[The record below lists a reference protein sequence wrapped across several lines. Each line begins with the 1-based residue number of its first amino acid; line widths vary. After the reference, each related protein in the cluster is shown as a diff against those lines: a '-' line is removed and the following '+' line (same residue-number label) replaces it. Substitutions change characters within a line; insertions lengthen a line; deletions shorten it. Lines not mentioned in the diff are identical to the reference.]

1 MTVDPAAFLQAAGTL
16 PFHGGGSVESSAP
29 PGHPFFGA
37 LLLFIGSILV
47 VELLAG
53 PVWRRHR
60 ALVMLWPLALLIV
73 GLGLL
78 LVTDMQETEK
88 SLHVTLAVLFLAGSY
103 TEFQYRCGRIT
114 RYAADAFAVPA
125 LIVGGFVIGPM
136 HPNGPILYSAMAQLH
151 MLVATVCWVL
161 AVIKLAEARLLNA
174 PAASLS
180 FKSGLD
186 YSFGVGVMA
195 LGFSLLLVQQFHGG
209 H

>member
-1 MTVDPAAFLQAAGTL
+1 MTVDPAAFLQATGTL
-16 PFHGGGSVESSAP
+16 PFHGGGSGAGAAP

-37 LLLFIGSILV
+37 MFLFIGSILV

-78 LVTDMQETEK
+78 LVTNVQETEK

-103 TEFQYRCGRIT
+103 TEFQFRSGRIT

-136 HPNGPILYSAMAQLH
+136 HPNGPILYSTMAQVHL
-151 MLVATVCWVL
+151 LVATVCWVL

-174 PAASLS
+174 TSASLS
-180 FKSGLD
+180 FQTGLD

-195 LGFSLLLVQQFHGG
+195 LGFSLLLVQQFHGA

>member
-1 MTVDPAAFLQAAGTL
+1 
-16 PFHGGGSVESSAP
+16 
-29 PGHPFFGA
+29 
-37 LLLFIGSILV
+37 
-47 VELLAG
+47 
-53 PVWRRHR
+53 
-60 ALVMLWPLALLIV
+60 LALLIV

-78 LVTDMQETEK
+78 LVTNVQETEK

-103 TEFQYRCGRIT
+103 TEFQFRSGRIT

-136 HPNGPILYSAMAQLH
+136 HPNGPILYSTMAQVHL
-151 MLVATVCWVL
+151 LVATVCWVL

-174 PAASLS
+174 TSASLS
-180 FKSGLD
+180 FQTGLD

-195 LGFSLLLVQQFHGG
+195 LGFSLLLVQQFHGA

>member
-1 MTVDPAAFLQAAGTL
+1 M
-16 PFHGGGSVESSAP
+16 
-29 PGHPFFGA
+29 
-37 LLLFIGSILV
+37 LLFIGSILV

-60 ALVMLWPLALLIV
+60 FLVALWPLTLLVV

-78 LVTDMQETEK
+78 LVTDVQETEK
-88 SLHVTLAVLFLAGSY
+88 SLHLTLSVLFLAGSY
-103 TEFQYRCGRIT
+103 TEFQYRSGRIS
-114 RYAADAFAVPA
+114 RYGADAFAVPA

-136 HPNGPILYSAMAQLH
+136 HPNGPILYSTMAQLH
-151 MLVATVCWVL
+151 LLVATVCWVL

-174 PAASLS
+174 TSASLS
-180 FKSGLD
+180 FQTGLD

-195 LGFSLLLVQQFHGG
+195 LGFSLLLVQQFHGA

>member
-1 MTVDPAAFLQAAGTL
+1 MF
-16 PFHGGGSVESSAP
+16 
-29 PGHPFFGA
+29 
-37 LLLFIGSILV
+37 LFIGSILV

-78 LVTDMQETEK
+78 LVTNVQETEK

-103 TEFQYRCGRIT
+103 TEFQYRSGRIS
-114 RYAADAFAVPA
+114 RYGADAFAVPA

-136 HPNGPILYSAMAQLH
+136 HSNGPILYGTMAQLH
-151 MLVATVCWVL
+151 MLVTTVCWVL
-161 AVIKLAEARLLNA
+161 AGIKIVEARLLMA
-174 PAASLS
+174 PSASLS
-180 FKSGLD
+180 FKAGLD
-186 YSFGVGVMA
+186 YSFGVGVMT
-195 LGFSLLLVQQFHGG
+195 LGFSLLLVQQFHG

>member
-1 MTVDPAAFLQAAGTL
+1 MAVDPGVLLDATGAL
-16 PFHGGGSVESSAP
+16 PLHGGGAGGSSST

-47 VELLAG
+47 VEILAG

-60 ALVMLWPLALLIV
+60 FLVMLWPMTLLAL
-73 GLGLL
+73 GFGLL
-78 LVTDMQETEK
+78 LVTDVQHTEK
-88 SLHVTLAVLFLAGSY
+88 SLHLTLAVLCLAGAY
-103 TEFQYRCGRIT
+103 TEFQYRGGRIS

-136 HPNGPILYSAMAQLH
+136 HSNGPIFHSTMAQMH
-151 MLVATVCWVL
+151 MLVALVCWGL
-161 AVIKLAEARLLNA
+161 AIIKLWEARLLTV
-174 PAASLS
+174 PTASLS
-180 FKSGLD
+180 LKTGLD
-186 YSFGVGVMA
+186 YSFGLGVMA